1 MCVSC
6 APFSSLRA
14 KKWLANHKWRRASDL
29 VSKENAARM
38 NNALTNA
45 AGSSLS
51 RTRSQDR
58 TSATRR
64 RVRAKEHA
72 FTLGIEEEFQ
82 IIDPETRELRV
93 AYSTVSGGRQ
103 NAAERTCQTR
113 DASIGRRTRHGDC
126 ADAACA
132 RQRVIELRSELAALA
147 SRDGVKTASASKLF
161 AALVHKSEIT
171 RGRNAARSALRTAR
185 MSITSWVSAPATGLK

>member
-1 MCVSC
+1 MVGESQM
-6 APFSSLRA
+6 APSFRFGFEGKCRSDEQCFNQRGRQFALANPIPRSNIGDA
-14 KKWLANHKWRRASDL
+14 KKSARERARL
-29 VSKENAARM
+29 H
-38 NNALTNA
+38 
-45 AGSSLS
+45 S
-51 RTRSQDR
+51 RDRGRIPDHRPGDTRV
-58 TSATRR
+58 A
-64 RVRAKEHA
+64 
-72 FTLGIEEEFQ
+72 
-82 IIDPETRELRV
+82 V

-132 RQRVIELRSELAALA
+132 RQQVIELRSELATLA
-147 SRDGVKTASASKLF
+147 SRDGLKTASASKLF